1 MLRDSIT
8 LADVR
13 SPTIEIVC
21 EPCDR
26 RGRYNVARL
35 IAKHGPDMR
44 LPELLTILAALKS
57 SLVQHLRPMQSALR
71 ALLRALRLAPG
82 RFPFTR
88 RRQSSTRPTYMLVNT
103 GAAYVTLTRE
113 HAAAVGFDPQT
124 LRFTGTSNTATG
136 TWPSA
141 PLWLKEVDIGGIK
154 LHDIQGSCCTAG
166 TRSLL
171 GMSALMQLD
180 IRIVNGAMYL
190 AAAAEEEQP

>member
-1 MLRDSIT
+1 MPRDSIT

-44 LPELLTILAALKS
+44 LPLAAPKS

-82 RFPFTR
+82 RFPSTR
-88 RRQSSTRPTYMLVNT
+88 RRQSSTRPTYTN
-103 GAAYVTLTRE
+103 
-113 HAAAVGFDPQT
+113 P
-124 LRFTGTSNTATG
+124 LR
-136 TWPSA
+136 
-141 PLWLKEVDIGGIK
+141 
-154 LHDIQGSCCTAG
+154 C
-166 TRSLL
+166 
-171 GMSALMQLD
+171 
-180 IRIVNGAMYL
+180 
-190 AAAAEEEQP
+190 